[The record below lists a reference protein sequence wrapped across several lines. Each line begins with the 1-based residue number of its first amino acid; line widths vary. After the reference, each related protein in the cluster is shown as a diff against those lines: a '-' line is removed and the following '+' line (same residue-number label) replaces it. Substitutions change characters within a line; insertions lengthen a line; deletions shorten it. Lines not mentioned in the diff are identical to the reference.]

1 MLNFS
6 GSSAQFERNPCTI
19 STVKAHSDN
28 GICIELEIYVLNK
41 IAMFKIAKFPMSEE
55 KGVFSKELEIDEPCY
70 IERMLHETE
79 IIITM

>member
-1 MLNFS
+1 MKIYIKNEKFP
-6 GSSAQFERNPCTI
+6 E
-19 STVKAHSDN
+19 DN
-28 GICIELEIYVLNK
+28 LELEIYVLNK